1 MSKEYPTMQ
10 ERATEKII
18 DSCDAS
24 LCEIP
29 LTSDRWY
36 QVLHSL
42 KTLDAVLYS
51 SYEKTLT
58 LEELMPIVSEAIIRI
73 MEKNVGELKDDE
85 NEIVEKEDDDDNDL
99 LKKYFYD
106 DTEDVEPR

>member
-1 MSKEYPTMQ
+1 
-10 ERATEKII
+10 
-18 DSCDAS
+18 
-24 LCEIP
+24 
-29 LTSDRWY
+29 
-36 QVLHSL
+36 
-42 KTLDAVLYS
+42 LDEVLYS